1 VVQYLTHLYSPGGL
15 DIRPFK
21 ASQGFS
27 ESAFMSTTGSLDVAL
42 DYSGVKQGKAATV
55 LLSPRRWKHVQF
67 SASAVTLA
75 KLLVNPDGFSAC
87 VPPS

>member
-1 VVQYLTHLYSPGGL
+1 L

-21 ASQGFS
+21 SSQGFT

-55 LLSPRRWKHVQF
+55 LLSPR
-67 SASAVTLA
+67 
-75 KLLVNPDGFSAC
+75 
-87 VPPS
+87 